1 MSSNAF
7 QLTEQIFETIEKIS
21 ENSIINS
28 SIKYDQTLVCEIKS
42 VEKKEQGLYTVF
54 NQNYEFEAYTDK
66 EVEYQVGDVIQ
77 VLIPQGD
84 FSLSPKTILCK
95 INTSEEQRLSRQG
108 ALKSFT
114 ALSNN
119 LYSEIIEENVE
130 EENGWYTTV
139 ISSFK
144 TPSSLLTFNKLGL
157 RFDIEYLLIDNEEN
171 VEMDKDYMIVIN
183 PIFCSDQ
190 TQASNF
196 ITKIYDDKQ
205 TLEKVWEGIGEEN
218 QIYFS
223 TYNALFNPN
232 EDNIF
237 YIKTKHLDGNP
248 FSYIVPTKQEFLFDI
263 SDLGYF
269 CGARIQLAHKNL
281 IKNKEQNI
289 QDILKISNIN
299 FHLGEDF
306 SGSEYETGENIIL
319 VPHTANNYPLN
330 DKDKKL
336 KQAISAIWFTKESN
350 NEIDFHSEDNQ
361 DFSVQWFK
369 NTLNTSYENPY
380 FGYFWEDLFELETKY
395 LFYEITWGYSDTN
408 GVTPDRRRFKKE
420 PDNGR
425 DKYTVDSELK
435 EKYYYIQTLKPV
447 LNPDKSKKKDY
458 YIRTLNSTLNSDI
471 TYLQVTDSY
480 FKSNQDKS
488 DNWIQVVT
496 GSKIKQPYNHTI
508 ITQDDSG
515 DDIVNEF
522 NFWKKNLLEIDNYFT
537 DLKES
542 QQILYCHD
550 KNSNNFIPSI
560 LDWDYRI
567 INKNKDT
574 PKQKIGYLSFY
585 MPRFFYTTDNGKNF
599 EPYSIEDIMDLFNY
613 LNDIAP
619 NKWYTASH
627 MEVWSKTDKER
638 TIEGYDK
645 KEEYS
650 CYKDLWKSIFGEGK
664 QGCYSSK
671 GEQVKYAGWLEL
683 RLWGEHPNGIDKIE
697 INIPIIY
704 KNINKL
710 SVASSEINFNDDEN
724 TQIKAIVCDKE
735 NNIIAESNTLKY
747 DNRNPVKDGSK
758 TADLIKDLVLNTND
772 GSNGKYYIFNQVNQL
787 NTSSKSISIKG
798 SMNCIKSGDEGWD
811 TSDITITWEVPEIGQ
826 SMLTYNEDTIKKS
839 ETIKFTVDDLKGYEV
854 GDAIQKEFYLTGLS
868 IKRTYS
874 DAYTSNTIKCKVEK
888 KVGNKVHTDEAEIEL
903 KFGRQGSSG
912 TLYTFQIN
920 PIKGRDSFVISQ
932 TNSEENLDGFVAL
945 EATLT
950 DQNGIDL
957 NVSTLTTWSLLQ
969 TGKHNGETEYT
980 PVSFWNYN
988 KDKDKLING
997 EGDIIESIDDFPKTG
1012 DGEYDNSKFYTKM
1025 SETSQVGL
1033 MWRRTIN
1040 ENQSNPFGSLAA
1052 TRDNW
1057 KPLSSTIVK
1066 AEVEYKGT
1074 GNNNVLKFE
1083 AYYAIPVT
1091 ISRLYKPSAP
1101 SLFYFDHGGRAL
1113 ETNYSLHLN
1122 YDGSLINSTNIDKIE
1137 SNLNSTNDLSNKIT
1151 NYNNAIKKFESSSE
1165 ENSGKSVFLKILN
1178 GAYNIGSYLEI
1189 KAAEDNGWSAIE
1201 ANIINIDKIIKD
1213 VKYKITLDIFDIKND
1228 AGEIESNLLTDTIT
1242 SFNDWKKTYYS
1253 DYENSTWLQ
1262 KLYDYLINVRNIA
1275 NRNDAIS
1282 EKEEYVKSNNEL
1294 IGAINSAKG
1303 LGDSSYYWTID
1314 VIDDDKNEFYDVL
1327 FKDQNATTIM
1337 NNYYYQFL
1345 NIPKIDIKK
1354 NSTMLILPS
1363 QFFDI
1368 FDIDDNKVRLVLSCY
1383 RIYNAQMNSQGN
1395 DWSYDSALVW
1405 STPIRYFQ
1413 DAYGFDYINEWDGSL
1428 YIDEN
1433 NRRILSATMVAGT
1446 KDTANK
1452 FTGVIMGEISEPPGS
1467 TGSSIIPVINS
1478 GILGQRDGLDTFG
1491 FGTDGKAFIGTS
1503 EGGAI
1508 VFDGGDNQCW
1518 MASSTWLAG
1527 NGEKMQ
1533 GICLDLKNGDAGFK
1547 GPGGSV
1553 FIQTGEE
1560 EKQIFTVKDQN
1571 DTTLFTVGSNNSYLQ
1586 SSNYITGKSG
1596 FKFNIDSKDFYLRNN
1611 IDPANS
1617 GSGGITLSSGI
1628 VDGSTSPYLEITKNV
1643 PRYAKNLNLHDDVN
1657 GENEFSAIVDLFIS
1671 DDGLNAILRDAK
1683 TDNFYVAKFAKYYEN
1698 ETTGE
1703 ITYWTPKMMNIINK
1717 IDSSTWS
1724 IIWDEFGYNFFLKTL
1739 HLISSFNGSSINKGI
1754 ENYNGN
1760 SFNYKNKNY
1769 KIVKLVRVNTEGMV
1783 ISNEIENAGHFN
1795 SVAYD
1800 LNKKIIFATCG
1811 GRGDIEGETQNR
1823 LYVTKYNKENKKW
1836 EINKR
1841 LYLYKK
1847 ELNNK
1852 GNRVSIG
1859 GTWEI
1864 AIEGDYLYALGGA
1877 SDSDNPNYR
1886 NAYLYRYLL
1895 KDVYDEL
1902 DRSQG
1907 EDKTKIRAEK
1917 EISITLYDN
1926 INIATYQ
1933 GMEIH
1938 KRDND
1943 LYAYFPLKFKDGR
1956 AEGPIA
1962 ISIRKL
1968 NINSGTSYSV
1978 GNIKIDNILKD
1989 GNEEIEE
1996 VTVTDN
2002 NMYLSV
2008 IEPRTPY
2015 SICKIYQ
2022 FTFNI
2027 KDYITNDGTKEII
2040 DPDKST
2046 IQLSDNKKFYALISD
2061 NTIKQKN
2068 FQGFT
2073 YDPFNK
2079 VFIHACRYPDSE
2091 DLTDIKPGRIILNYY
2106 DINKMPIGENLA
2118 LYPTPLIEVSADK
2131 FYLKSS
2137 NYEIIEN
2144 LQTSAPVIN
2153 QDISSKTGTYF
2164 NLEDGKLFTV
2174 NADISGKITAT
2185 SGKLG
2190 NFIIGNEKN
2199 GERLRSSF
2207 IGYGKYAA
2215 DDHRYV
2221 VIRGGESIG
2230 GSGAIIFG
2238 LLHTGKTDLL
2248 SSVSDKGVEYEVN
2261 DLSVNT
2267 YKTNW
2272 VFMIIIYGTLGNRY
2286 SSGSK
2291 SGSSWSI
2298 ERNGRAIFGRNI
2310 QSRSMQIYGDFDIE
2324 DPNKDETSAK
2334 DHLWN
2339 VTENDFSMDFNGK
2352 KRRIFIRGKD
2362 YFKSANGTLWNC
2374 TEIIGDDNPQIR
2386 LWYENLFNFQVYKGG
2401 IYYKNSSKSDSFTF
2415 QVTDSGTSYE
2425 NGDFKFYVT
2434 ASGISYENNDF
2445 KFIVNKEGAKHTP
2458 K

>member
-66 EVEYQVGDVIQ
+66 EVEYQVGDVVQ

-171 VEMDKDYMIVIN
+171 VEIDKDYMIVIN

-190 TQASNF
+190 TQASKF
-196 ITKIYDDKQ
+196 ITEIYDNKQ
-205 TLEKVWEGIGEEN
+205 TLENVWEGIGEEN

-281 IKNKEQNI
+281 IKNKKQNI
-289 QDILKISNIN
+289 QEILKISNIN

-336 KQAISAIWFTKESN
+336 KQAISAIWFTKENN

-369 NTLNTSYENPY
+369 NTLDTSYENPY

-408 GVTPDRRRFKKE
+408 GITPDRRRFKKE

-435 EKYYYIQTLKPV
+435 EKYYYIETLKPV
-447 LNPDKSKKKDY
+447 LIPDKSKKKDY

-522 NFWKKNLLEIDNYFT
+522 NFWKKNLLEMDNYFT

-542 QQILYCHD
+542 QQILYCHN
-550 KNSNNFIPSI
+550 KNSNNFIPGI

-567 INKNKDT
+567 INKDKDT

-585 MPRFFYTTDNGKNF
+585 MLRFFYKNDNGNF
-599 EPYSIEDIMDLFNY
+599 EPYSIEDILDLFNY

-638 TIEGYDK
+638 TKEGYDT

-650 CYKDLWKSIFGEGK
+650 CYKDLWENIFGEGK

-839 ETIKFTVDDLKGYEV
+839 ETIKFTADDLKGYEV

-868 IKRTYS
+868 VKHTYS

-888 KVGNKVHTDEAEIEL
+888 KVGNKVHADEAEIEL

-957 NVSTLTTWSLLQ
+957 NVSTSTKWYLLQ

-997 EGDIIESIDDFPKTG
+997 EGKIIESIDDFPKTNT
-1012 DGEYDNSKFYTKM
+1012 GEYDNGKFYTEMFK
-1025 SETSQVGL
+1025 TSQVGL

-1189 KAAEDNGWSAIE
+1189 KAAEDNGWNAIE

-1213 VKYKITLDIFDIKND
+1213 AKYKITLDIFDIKND

-1314 VIDDDKNEFYDVL
+1314 VIDNDTNKFYDVL

-1368 FDIDDNKVRLVLSCY
+1368 FNIDNNKKVRLVLSCY

-1395 DWSYDSALVW
+1395 DWSYNSALVW

-1433 NRRILSATMVAGT
+1433 NKRILSATMVAGT
-1446 KDTANK
+1446 KNTQNK
-1452 FTGVIMGEISEPPGS
+1452 FTGVILGSISEKND
-1467 TGSSIIPVINS
+1467 TEDTVIPQISS
-1478 GILGQRDGLDTFG
+1478 GILGLKEGISSFG
-1491 FGTDGKAFIGTS
+1491 FGTNGKAFIGTV
-1503 EGGAI
+1503 EDGAI
-1508 VFDGGDNQCW
+1508 VFNGGEACW
-1518 MASSTWLAG
+1518 IASSTWLQAKK
-1527 NGEKMQ
+1527 EDKDPQ
-1533 GICLDLKNGDAGFK
+1533 GIFLNLSNGNSEFK
-1547 GPGGSV
+1547 GPGGH
-1553 FIQTGEE
+1553 IQIKTDETDT
-1560 EKQIFTVKDQN
+1560 QIFTIKN
-1571 DTTLFTVGSNNSYLQ
+1571 EAKTTLFTIGNTNSYLQ
-1586 SSNYITGKSG
+1586 SANYKYGKKGFRFNLNSEDFCIAHHIDSTDEKSG
-1596 FKFNIDSKDFYLRNN
+1596 GVI
-1611 IDPANS
+1611 
-1617 GSGGITLSSGI
+1617 LSSGES
-1628 VDGSTSPYLEITKNV
+1628 DNNTLPYFEITKNIQ
-1643 PRYAKNLNLHDDVN
+1643 RYTKNLNLQEKEED
-1657 GENEFSAIVDLFIS
+1657 GSTTKAIVDLFIAN
-1671 DDGLNAILRDAK
+1671 DGTNAIIRNSE
-1683 TDNFYVAKFAKYYEN
+1683 DNKFYQVKFAYYKDTEL
-1698 ETTGE
+1698 
-1703 ITYWTPKMMNIINK
+1703 WTPALMPTVNK
-1717 IDSSTWS
+1717 IDQKGNWG
-1724 IIWDEFGYNFFLKTL
+1724 IIWGSFGYNFFMEAMHLKDTL
-1739 HLISSFNGSSINKGI
+1739 ESSNITVNNYT
-1754 ENYNGN
+1754 ENSLTYGG
-1760 SFNYKNKNY
+1760 KTY
-1769 KIVKLVRVNTEGMV
+1769 KIAQLIRIRSDKQILSE
-1783 ISNEIENAGHFN
+1783 EIEDLGHVN

-1800 LNKKIIFATCG
+1800 SQNKYIFVTTAG
-1811 GRGDIEGETQNR
+1811 NGIPDSNK
-1823 LYVTKYNKENKKW
+1823 LYVTKYNQQTKRWEVNKK
-1836 EINKR
+1836 
-1841 LYLYKK
+1841 L
-1847 ELNNK
+1847 ELLTSEGSGA
-1852 GNRVSIG
+1852 GNQ
-1859 GTWEI
+1859 WEI
-1864 AIEGDYLYALGGA
+1864 AINGNYLYAIGKA
-1877 SDSDNPNYR
+1877 PVSDDGQYR
-1886 NAYLYRYLL
+1886 NSSLQVYNLSDIHDLLQGSGDKNGRYKIKATNSISLTLYLL
-1895 KDVYDEL
+1895 DVA
-1902 DRSQG
+1902 G
-1907 EDKTKIRAEK
+1907 
-1917 EISITLYDN
+1917 
-1926 INIATYQ
+1926 YQ
-1933 GMEIH
+1933 GMDIH
-1938 KRDND
+1938 TAANKISYVYLPILMKSNNKHYLHVRAIADNNTTT
-1943 LYAYFPLKFKDGR
+1943 FIK
-1956 AEGPIA
+1956 
-1962 ISIRKL
+1962 
-1968 NINSGTSYSV
+1968 NIPFNNLRENCEV
-1978 GNIKIDNILKD
+1978 
-1989 GNEEIEE
+1989 EEIF
-1996 VTVTDN
+1996 VTDSH
-2002 NMYLSV
+2002 MFVSV
-2008 IEPRTPY
+2008 INTITPHRTVKVY
-2015 SICKIYQ
+2015 KIN
-2022 FTFNI
+2022 FKI
-2027 KDYITNDGTKEII
+2027 KDYIGETPAKTEITLLEDQVYYI
-2040 DPDKST
+2040 FLGDD
-2046 IQLSDNKKFYALISD
+2046 IN
-2061 NTIKQKN
+2061 QKVC
-2068 FQGFT
+2068 QGFT
-2073 YDPFNK
+2073 YDENEQL
-2079 VFIHACRYPDSE
+2079 FIHACKQIAEADNRSC
-2091 DLTDIKPGRIILNYY
+2091 RILLNYNV
-2106 DINKMPIGENLA
+2106 DKLPVGDSLT
-2118 LYPTPLIEVSADK
+2118 LYPTPLIEISKDK
-2131 FYLKSS
+2131 FYLKSANYNIVENLTS
-2137 NYEIIEN
+2137 SSPSLDYEIK
-2144 LQTSAPVIN
+2144 
-2153 QDISSKTGTYF
+2153 SSTGTYF
-2164 NLEDGKLFTV
+2164 NLNDGKLFTV

-2199 GERLRSSF
+2199 GEGLRSSF

-2248 SSVSDKGVEYEVN
+2248 SAVSDDGVEYEVN
-2261 DLSVNT
+2261 DLSATT

-2272 VFMIIIYGTLGNRY
+2272 VFMINNNGTLGNRY

-2324 DPNKDETSAK
+2324 DPTKDETSAK

-2339 VTENDFSMDFNGK
+2339 VTEDDFSMDFNGK

-2386 LWYENLFNFQVYKGG
+2386 LWYENLFNFQVYKDG